1 MLTGLGAAE
10 WDAGGGRCCGGMR
23 MGFGVARGVMAA
35 AVLGCCGMAVVPA
48 VGMAQ
53 GVSGKPILVPATD
66 GKKLPSPAAKA
77 TVSLGGKTLT
87 INYNSPS
94 LRGRHLGGPEIVP
107 YGKVWRTGA
116 NPATTFITAAS
127 LKIGN
132 LTVPAGTYTIYSM
145 PSEKDAWL
153 LIVNKQT
160 GQWGTEYDQS
170 QDLGRTAMTQN
181 ALASPQEMMTIS
193 FENTHGKT
201 TELHVKWEK
210 VDEYVTVTAQ

>member
-1 MLTGLGAAE
+1 MT
-10 WDAGGGRCCGGMR
+10 
-23 MGFGVARGVMAA
+23 
-35 AVLGCCGMAVVPA
+35 
-48 VGMAQ
+48 
-53 GVSGKPILVPATD
+53 
-66 GKKLPSPAAKA
+66 
-77 TVSLGGKTLT
+77 
-87 INYNSPS
+87 YNSPS
-94 LRGRHLGGPEIVP
+94 MRGRKIMGELVP

-116 NPATTFITAAS
+116 NPATTLITAAS

-132 LTVPAGTYTIYSM
+132 LSVPAGTYTIYSL
-145 PSEKDAWL
+145 PSERDAWM

-160 GQWGTEYDQS
+160 GQWGTVYNQG

-210 VDEYVTVTAQ
+210 ADEYVTVTAQ

>member
-1 MLTGLGAAE
+1 MRLGAI
-10 WDAGGGRCCGGMR
+10 R
-23 MGFGVARGVMAA
+23 GVAAIVAA
-35 AVLGCCGMAVVPA
+35 GCCGMSGMPTA
-48 VGMAQ
+48 MAQ
-53 GVSGKPILVPATD
+53 GMAATPMTTPTG

-77 TVSLGGKTLT
+77 TVMLDGKMLT
-87 INYNSPS
+87 VNYNSPS
-94 LRGRHLGGPEIVP
+94 MRGRKIMGDLVP

-116 NPATTFITAAS
+116 NPATTLITATN
-127 LKIGN
+127 LKLGN
-132 LTVPAGTYTIYSM
+132 LSLPAGTYTIYTM
-145 PSEKDAWL
+145 PSEQDAWM

-193 FENTHGKT
+193 FEHTHGKT

-210 VDEYVTVTAQ
+210 VDEFVTVTAQ

>member
-1 MLTGLGAAE
+1 MRWMAMTAA
-10 WDAGGGRCCGGMR
+10 
-23 MGFGVARGVMAA
+23 
-35 AVLGCCGMAVVPA
+35 LGCGLMSGMPAVV
-48 VGMAQ
+48 MAQ
-53 GVSGKPILVPATD
+53 GMGGMPMTTPAG

-77 TVSLGGKTLT
+77 SAMLDGKALTV
-87 INYNSPS
+87 NYNSPS
-94 LRGRHLGGPEIVP
+94 IRDRKIMGGLVP

-116 NPATTFITAAS
+116 NPATTFITAAN

-132 LTVPAGTYTIYSM
+132 LSVPAGTYTIYSL
-145 PSEKDAWL
+145 PSEKDAWM

-170 QDLGRTAMTQN
+170 KDLGRTAMTQN

-201 TELHVKWEK
+201 TEMHVKWEK

>member
-1 MLTGLGAAE
+1 MPAA
-10 WDAGGGRCCGGMR
+10 
-23 MGFGVARGVMAA
+23 
-35 AVLGCCGMAVVPA
+35 
-48 VGMAQ
+48 MAQ
-53 GVSGKPILVPATD
+53 GMGGMKMDAPGV
-66 GKKLPSPAAKA
+66 KKLPSPPAKA
-77 TVSLGGKTLT
+77 TVSLDGRSIV

-94 LRGRHLGGPEIVP
+94 MRGRKIMGDVVP

-116 NPATTFITAAS
+116 NPATTLVTPTN

-132 LTVPAGTYTIYSM
+132 LMVPAGTYTIYSL
-145 PSEKDAWL
+145 PSEQDAWM
-153 LIVNKQT
+153 LIVSKQT
-160 GQWGTEYDQS
+160 GQWGTVYNQD

-181 ALASPQEMMTIS
+181 ALAMPQEMMSIS